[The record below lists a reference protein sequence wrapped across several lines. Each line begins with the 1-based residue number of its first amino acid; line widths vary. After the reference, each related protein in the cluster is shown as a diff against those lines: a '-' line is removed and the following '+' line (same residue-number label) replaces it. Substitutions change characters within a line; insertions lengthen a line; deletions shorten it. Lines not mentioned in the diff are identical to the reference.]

1 MNTAPVA
8 DFGATEEERRT
19 YFSACS
25 RLRENG
31 GHVDLLRGQQYAR
44 RAQFFALYDDSA
56 ALPENTAW
64 TKIREMHDW
73 FLLQLSENQDVVSLC
88 KTGEEVDA
96 AAACHKTAALL
107 SIEGADLLD
116 CSLAHLETVA
126 SWGVRLINPVWN
138 NTNILSGSCAQNSDC
153 GLSSYGREFVAKMY
167 DYGIFT
173 DVSHISD
180 VGFWD
185 VVRCSKRP
193 IVASHS
199 NSRAPGL
206 CGNRRNITDDMFR
219 AIRDSGG
226 VVGINLYLDFV
237 GGKTMDDLVAHIEH
251 FLSLNGESTVAIGG
265 DLDGCEALAAG
276 MTGVQDVAKLYQ
288 ALEEKGYPQSLLEDI
303 FWNNW
308 RRIL

>member
-1 MNTAPVA
+1 
-8 DFGATEEERRT
+8 
-19 YFSACS
+19 
-25 RLRENG
+25 
-31 GHVDLLRGQQYAR
+31 
-44 RAQFFALYDDSA
+44 
-56 ALPENTAW
+56 
-64 TKIREMHDW
+64 MHDW

-88 KTGEEVDA
+88 KTGEEIDA

-138 NTNILSGSCAQNSDC
+138 NANILSGSCAQNSDC
-153 GLSSYGREFVAKMY
+153 GLSVYGREFVAKM
-167 DYGIFT
+167 DNYGIFT

-180 VGFWD
+180 TGFWD